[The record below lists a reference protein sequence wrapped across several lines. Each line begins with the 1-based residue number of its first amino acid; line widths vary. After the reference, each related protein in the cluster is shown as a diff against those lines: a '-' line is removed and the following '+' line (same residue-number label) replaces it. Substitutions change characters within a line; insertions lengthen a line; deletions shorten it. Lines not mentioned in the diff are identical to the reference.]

1 MEINGTNIK
10 QKLSKNFYC
19 ELCDYQTSRKSN
31 LDNHNRSAK
40 HLKEINRTNI
50 KQKSSKN

>member
-1 MEINGTNIK
+1 MELI
-10 QKLSKNFYC
+10 LSKNLARFFYC

-40 HLKEINRTNI
+40 HLKEINGTNI
-50 KQKSSKN
+50 KQKLSKS